1 MQKLSMGNRKMKS
14 SFDLMWNYPL
24 LLVWSL
30 NSLLRAKRIRI
41 YEIKYTATYC
51 HVPSPSPTA
60 EVKKSP
66 ILPSQQIE
74 TQYKAEVDS
83 INNSMKIAF

>member
-1 MQKLSMGNRKMKS
+1 MQKPSMGNRKMKS

-30 NSLLRAKRIRI
+30 NSLLRAKKII
-41 YEIKYTATYC
+41 IDEIKYTAKYR

-60 EVKKSP
+60 EVEKSRIP
-66 ILPSQQIE
+66 LSQQIE
-74 TQYKAEVDS
+74 TK
-83 INNSMKIAF
+83 